1 MSSDSGGFC
10 SLFWGKI
17 FFNDRFYKKSGGKK
31 NKQNKQQFKYML
43 IYIESWSEMSPSL
56 LTVSC
61 FVLFFLFGC
70 YFVAVGVFLLTPTS
84 RKRLRRFCCCSNSWM
99 VASWRRPQSS
109 CFGFFATRPA
119 GLAATGET
127 GHIFRVHHA
136 SSGLIMSEYCRLRPA
151 VNSPRRVDR
160 VLFWDTDS
168 HDALRDILARYI

>member
-1 MSSDSGGFC
+1 MRCPQTLVASALFSEEKYSSMIDSTKNQEGRKTN
-10 SLFWGKI
+10 KI
-17 FFNDRFYKKSGGKK
+17 NS
-31 NKQNKQQFKYML
+31 NSN
-43 IYIESWSEMSPSL
+43 ICWSEMSPSL

-136 SSGLIMSEYCRLRPA
+136 SSGLIMSEYCRLHPA